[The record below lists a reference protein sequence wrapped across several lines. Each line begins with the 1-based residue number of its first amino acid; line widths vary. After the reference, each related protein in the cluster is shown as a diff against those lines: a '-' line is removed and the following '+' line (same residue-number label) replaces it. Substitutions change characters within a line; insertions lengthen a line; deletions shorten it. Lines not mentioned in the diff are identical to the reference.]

1 MGHDRSAHSD
11 SWVAI
16 DFETASSRGTPC
28 SVGLV
33 EVESGRIVDRHSWL
47 IRPPVFEFWGFNV
60 ALHGITPKMCEYAP
74 GWEESLARV
83 LDIAAGRPLVAHNA
97 SFDVGVIR
105 DACDLVEIEWPRLRY
120 ACTLAIGRRVWPG
133 LSTYSLPFLASH
145 LNVVAESHHDAE
157 EDAVTAAR
165 VALAALSATRT
176 ATLDELAER
185 AGVAVGIVEPNRWRG
200 CHAEHGSSTIPTEP
214 TPGAIVDSAHPLFG
228 KTVVFTGALAI
239 VRRDAQQAVV
249 DRGAIAGT
257 GVNRHTDY
265 LVTGYQDLARLAQN
279 SDKSN
284 KLLKAEALIAEGFP
298 IEIVTESDLVRLLH
312 DFDSDTAGGVREN
325 GGGKN

>member
-1 MGHDRSAHSD
+1 MRHDQLASSD
-11 SWVAI
+11 SWLAI

-33 EVESGRIVDRHSWL
+33 EVQSGRIVDRHSWL

-60 ALHGITPKMCEYAP
+60 ALHGITPQMCEHAP
-74 GWEESLARV
+74 GWEDSLAKI
-83 LDIAAGRPLVAHNA
+83 LDVAAGRPLVAHNA

-133 LSTYSLPFLASH
+133 LSTYSLPFLAAY

-157 EDAVTAAR
+157 EDAVVAANI
-165 VALAALSATRT
+165 ALAALSATR
-176 ATLDELAER
+176 ASTLDELAER
-185 AGVAVGIVEPNRWRG
+185 AGVVVGHIEPNSWRG
-200 CHAEHGSSTIPTEP
+200 CLAEHDFSAIPTEP
-214 TPGAIVDSAHPLFG
+214 TPGTLTNPAHPLFG
-228 KTVVFTGALAI
+228 KKVVFTGALAI

-249 DRGAIAGT
+249 NRGAVAGT

-265 LVTGYQDLARLAQN
+265 LVTGYQDIARLAQN
-279 SDKSN
+279 SDKSS
-284 KLLKAEALIAEGFP
+284 KLLKAEALRAEGIP
-298 IEIVTESDLVRLLH
+298 IEIITESDFVRLL
-312 DFDSDTAGGVREN
+312 DAFDSDPSGGLRKKGAG
-325 GGGKN
+325 